1 MKTKRRVI
9 ALAFILGLLAWV
21 VYVVGNYFSFDDWS
35 FGELLILDVAPYQ
48 LYLGFFAIGLLLIFG
63 LIICIALIERD
74 QVQKALEERDDQY
87 RSLTNDVLDTAAVG
101 ILVLDSDFRVVWV
114 NEALERYF
122 GLRRD
127 EVVGK
132 DKRQLIRERIKD
144 IFEDPQLFADKVFCT
159 YQHNTYIENF
169 ECHVLSGDGREE
181 RWLEH
186 WSQPIRSGLYAGG
199 RIEHYTDITEHKRAK
214 EALHESH
221 ELFTSLVMSSQAGIM
236 AYDLQG
242 NITLCNPAL
251 ERISGFPA
259 KEVLGRTCLELFPFI
274 DEVGEGDAIRQ
285 ALKGEPATVSEIP
298 FIIAQTGR
306 SGYFDS
312 SHFPV
317 FDTQGRIVGGMG
329 VIHDITERKQ
339 AEEALKEANIQ
350 LEQALS
356 ELEQVQAQIVSQER
370 LHALGQMASGIA
382 HDFNNILTPIMAFS
396 EALLVRPESLN
407 DREKVTE
414 HLKKIYN
421 AAKDAAEVVRRLHEF
436 YRPRDEKDQVQ
447 AVDLNELIEESI
459 AITQPMWQEQAL
471 ASGISISVDRDLK
484 AVPLVAASESELR
497 HVFINLILNA
507 VDAMPDGGTITFRS
521 RVHDDT
527 VVVEVSDTG
536 VGMAPE
542 VAQRCLEPFFS
553 TKQKKGTGMGLA
565 LVYGSIQ
572 RHGGTLDIESEP
584 GKGTIIRIHL
594 PLRMAQTTTDSK
606 PVREGPLSSLRVLL
620 VENEPLVLEALAEH
634 LTDDGHSI
642 EMATNGLEGLDKFCM
657 ESFDVVLVD
666 RAMPEMSGD
675 QLALAV
681 KEIAPDIPIIMMTGF
696 GGLTTTN
703 NEKPRAVDLVLG
715 KPVTLTV
722 LREGLAKAVQSKYR
736 WGRGKEKTAARDRV
750 DLRQLSKTEAS

>member
-1 MKTKRRVI
+1 MKTKYKAMCFSLI
-9 ALAFILGLLAWV
+9 PLLLAGM
-21 VYVVGNYFSFDDWS
+21 VYAIGHYFSFNEWR
-35 FGELLILDVAPYQ
+35 FGELLILDVAPHQ
-48 LYLGFFAIGLLLIFG
+48 LYLGFLAIGLLLIFG
-63 LIICIALIERD
+63 LIICLALIERD
-74 QVQKALEERDDQY
+74 RAQKALGESEEQY
-87 RSLTNDVLDTAAVG
+87 RSLTNDVLDTSAVG
-101 ILVLDSDFRVVWV
+101 LLILDSNFIVVWV
-114 NEALERYF
+114 NRAMERYF
-122 GLRRD
+122 SLQRGR
-127 EVVGK
+127 VIGK
-132 DKRQLIRERIKD
+132 DKRQLIRQSIKN
-144 IFEDPQLFADKVFCT
+144 IFEDPEGFAKKVLST
-159 YQHNTYIENF
+159 YENNTYIENF
-169 ECHVLSGDGREE
+169 ECHVLPDGERQD
-181 RWLEH
+181 RWLDH

-214 EALHESH
+214 EALQESH

-251 ERISGFPA
+251 ERISGCPA
-259 KEVLGRTCLELFPFI
+259 REVLGRTCFELFLFI

-285 ALKGEPATVSEIP
+285 ALKGEPATLSEIP

-339 AEEALKEANIQ
+339 AEEALKETNIQ
-350 LEQALS
+350 LSQALA
-356 ELEQVQAQIVSQER
+356 ELHETRQQVIGQER

-396 EALLVRPESLN
+396 ETLLVRPDSLN

-421 AAKDAAEVVRRLHEF
+421 GAKDAAEVVKRLREF
-436 YRPRDEKDQVQ
+436 YRPRDEKDQMQ
-447 AVDLNELIEESI
+447 AVDLNELIEECL
-459 AITQPMWQEQAL
+459 AITQPMWQEQAS
-471 ASGISISVDRDLK
+471 ASDISISIDRDLK

-497 HVFINLILNA
+497 QVFINLIMNA

-536 VGMAPE
+536 VGMILK
-542 VAQRCLEPFFS
+542 VAKRCLEPFFS

-584 GKGTIIRIHL
+584 GKGTTIRIHL
-594 PLRMAQTTTDSK
+594 PVGMAQTRIDSK
-606 PVREGPLSSLRVLL
+606 PVREGPSSSLRVLL
-620 VENEPLVLEALAEH
+620 VDNEPLVLEALAQY
-634 LTDDGHSI
+634 LIDDGHSI

-657 ESFDVVLVD
+657 ESFDVVIVD

-675 QLALAV
+675 RLALAV
-681 KEIAPDIPIIMMTGF
+681 KEIAPDMPIIMMTGF

-703 NEKPRAVDLVLG
+703 DEKPRSVDLVLS
-715 KPVTLTV
+715 KPVTLEV
-722 LREGLAKAVQSKYR
+722 LREGLAKVTASKYHCR
-736 WGRGKEKTAARDRV
+736 LPREKAEAHDEAELELSLAR
-750 DLRQLSKTEAS
+750 KG